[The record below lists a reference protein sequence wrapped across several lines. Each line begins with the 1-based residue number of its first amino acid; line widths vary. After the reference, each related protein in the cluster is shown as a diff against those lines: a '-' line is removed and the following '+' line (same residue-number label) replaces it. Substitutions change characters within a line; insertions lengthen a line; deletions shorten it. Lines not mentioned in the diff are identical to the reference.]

1 MERPNLS
8 FGFPPLTRGAK
19 WLIGLTA
26 VLSVVVGA
34 ISSWFSPETGRLL
47 YENLAFRGGDVLRGR
62 VWQLFTFTFLNINP
76 ISLLL
81 AVLMLWMFASPL
93 ERRWKTQR
101 FLIFYFTTTALA
113 AAATTLVGLVAPGV
127 RAETVAGI
135 WTGVEALSAAFAMSF
150 PDARINMFFVLP
162 LQARYL
168 IHLSLGITLLF
179 IIMTGSVLPFVTP
192 TLGLVA
198 GILFAKGALAGPRHL
213 LLRMRVWWIE
223 RRLAGRKLRIIE
235 GGDNDE
241 PRSSASKPGTRPKSG
256 SDGYLH

>member
-8 FGFPPLTRGAK
+8 FGFPPLTRGVK

-26 VLSVVVGA
+26 VLSVAAGA
-34 ISSWFSPETGRLL
+34 IASWVNPETGRLL
-47 YENLAFRGGDVLRGR
+47 FENLAFRGGDVLRGR
-62 VWQLFTFTFLNINP
+62 VWQLFTFTFLNVNP

-93 ERRWKTQR
+93 ERRWRTQR
-101 FLIFYFTTTALA
+101 FVGFYFTTTALA
-113 AAATTLVGLVAPGV
+113 AAATTLIGLVAPGV

-135 WTGVEALSAAFAMSF
+135 WTGVEALSAAYAISF
-150 PDARINMFFVLP
+150 PDERIYMFLFLP

-168 IHLSLGITLLF
+168 IHLSLGITVLF

-198 GILFAKGALAGPRHL
+198 GIVFAKGALAGPRHL
-213 LLRMRVWWIE
+213 LLRLRVWLIE
-223 RRLAGRKLRIIE
+223 RKLSNRKLRIVQ
-235 GGDNDE
+235 GDDDK
-241 PRSSASKPGTRPKSG
+241 PGFPSSKPPPKSG